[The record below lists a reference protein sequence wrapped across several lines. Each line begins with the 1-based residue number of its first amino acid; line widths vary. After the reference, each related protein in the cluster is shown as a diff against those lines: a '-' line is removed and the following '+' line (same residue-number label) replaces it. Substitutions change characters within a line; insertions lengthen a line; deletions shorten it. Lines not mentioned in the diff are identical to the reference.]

1 MINVYAYTYP
11 GAVSEL
17 EDFILVKL
25 GDSHRAVDTRM
36 GEQGGAAEWQGKI
49 KIGAWNNLQ
58 TVKRDHDLH
67 KVLELRGLRYKDGGA
82 GTEWFKVP
90 AASIVEAHA
99 YIDQL
104 IEDFEG
110 EKVRDSVVLRPLQQK
125 ALDQA
130 MAVIRSGEADTS
142 LIANLCPR
150 FGKTIWALSL
160 FNKISEEYGNRVML
174 LPSYWL
180 SVHTSFVD
188 TLNDW
193 KDFNDIALIDPNDPD
208 AALVAANALDNG
220 QRIIIQISLH
230 GDLAEWSKKHNWIS
244 EIDNDEFFMFADEGD
259 FGTHTENQVAKVDF
273 LLN

>member
-1 MINVYAYTYP
+1 MDI
-11 GAVSEL
+11 
-17 EDFILVKL
+17 
-25 GDSHRAVDTRM
+25 
-36 GEQGGAAEWQGKI
+36 
-49 KIGAWNNLQ
+49 
-58 TVKRDHDLH
+58 
-67 KVLELRGLRYKDGGA
+67 
-82 GTEWFKVP
+82 
-90 AASIVEAHA
+90 
-99 YIDQL
+99 
-104 IEDFEG
+104 
-110 EKVRDSVVLRPLQQK
+110 
-125 ALDQA
+125 
-130 MAVIRSGEADTS
+130 IRCGEADTS